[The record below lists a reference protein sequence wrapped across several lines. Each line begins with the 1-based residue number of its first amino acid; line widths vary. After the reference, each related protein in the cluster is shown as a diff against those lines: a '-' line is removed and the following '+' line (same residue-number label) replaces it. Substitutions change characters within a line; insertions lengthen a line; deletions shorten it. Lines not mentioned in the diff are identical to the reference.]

1 MWPAAR
7 PGSPRHHARTHTAK
21 LMTSL
26 SLSLSGSPL
35 SQFTPR
41 PATLP
46 RPAAPA
52 LTAVG
57 PLPTRTP
64 AARSSTLAV
73 RAGPTIQVE
82 VDKPLSLQLAPS
94 KAAGGGLV
102 VKGVKGNAAAAGIS
116 AGDTVVYTSSFFG
129 DELWPSDNLAFTRSA
144 LANAPSPVVIVYV
157 KGENTSVNV
166 KRLPKKPAP
175 QRFGRK
181 LTAAQKAL
189 ATHICVDCGYIYSDK
204 TPFAEVGA
212 DYRCPQCSAPKK
224 RFAKYDAESG
234 KVKGGSPEA
243 LATNLT
249 VILGLLGVAVLGY
262 LGLNL

>member
-1 MWPAAR
+1 MWRADTR
-7 PGSPRHHARTHTAK
+7 SHTHT
-21 LMTSL
+21 LNSL
-26 SLSLSGSPL
+26 VQTARASTL
-35 SQFTPR
+35 R
-41 PATLP
+41 PATPASP
-46 RPAAPA
+46 R
-52 LTAVG
+52 T
-57 PLPTRTP
+57 PTRPSLPARRSTP
-64 AARSSTLAV
+64 SLTV

-82 VDKPLSLQLAPS
+82 VDKPLSLQLVPS

-157 KGENTSVNV
+157 KGENTAVNV

-204 TPFAEVGA
+204 VPFADVGA

-224 RFAKYDAESG
+224 RFAKYDSETG
-234 KVKGGSPEA
+234 KVKGGNPEA

-249 VILGLLGVAVLGY
+249 VALGLLGVALLGY